1 MRTPAFASWSN
12 VARAASLIG
21 LASSLLLSVT
31 AAAQSS
37 GKGFLFKRPVGS
49 FALRGGFSQ
58 PRGSSD
64 IFSFITDELT
74 LGRGDFAGA
83 SLGADL
89 AFRIKPRVD
98 LVFGTSYDGSTAH
111 SEFRRFV
118 DNNDLPIEQTTS
130 LARVPFTVSAK
141 LYLTSPGRSIG
152 RYAWVPAT
160 FAPFVGL
167 GGGFTWYRFRQ
178 QGDFID
184 RGTLDVFSDRFR
196 SSGWA
201 PTANLFAGLDVAL
214 GPRFGVTGEGRYL
227 WARGPM
233 STDFSNF
240 DRIDLSGYNA
250 SLGVYVRF

>member
-1 MRTPAFASWSN
+1 MRPPSFASCSK
-12 VARAASLIG
+12 VARATSFIILATSLVT
-21 LASSLLLSVT
+21 VT
-31 AAAQSS
+31 AAAQST

-49 FALRGGFSQ
+49 FTVRGGFAQ
-58 PRGSSD
+58 ARAASD

-74 LGRGDFAGA
+74 LGRNDFGGL

-89 AFRIKPRVD
+89 SFRIKPRLD
-98 LVFGTSYDGSTAH
+98 LVLGSSYAGSTAQ

-130 LARVPFTVSAK
+130 LARVPLTVSAK
-141 LYLTSPGRSIG
+141 LYLTSTGRSIG

-160 FAPFVGL
+160 FAPFVGV
-167 GGGFTWYRFRQ
+167 GGGAMWYNFRQ
-178 QGDFID
+178 KGDFID
-184 RGTLDVFSDRFR
+184 MSTSNVFSDTFR

-201 PTANLFAGLDVAL
+201 PTANGFAGLDVAL

-233 STDFSNF
+233 SRDFSDF

-250 SLGVYVRF
+250 SLGIYVRF